1 MIPSPPLFAGF
12 WIAQADLVYAVVST
26 TGLLLIVWLVLRPR

>member
-1 MIPSPPLFAGF
+1 MLPALPLLSSF
-12 WIAQADLVYAVVST
+12 WIAQADQLYAVVST